1 MGEMQH
7 EGAVE
12 AEGQVIEAQGEQ
24 PGERVWAGN
33 FKSPEELERAYSE
46 LRSMESRRNEE
57 LAQLR
62 KIAEKVEQ
70 LEEQVTAPVRQRES
84 QAIEQSIIEALD
96 SDDPYERMRAQAWIT
111 QEVVKAQLAEFQ
123 TPKQSIDPSIAAD
136 IADRRMAAKYQDW
149 NAVKG
154 DVAAVIQE
162 RPHLFP
168 IGENA
173 SVDDIVNSLD
183 VVYEVARARHV
194 LRNGSQAANDAAAAA
209 RAAKEAAQTMQ
220 GTSSRPETQTPEQAA
235 WDRIKNAKVGLFS

>member
-12 AEGQVIEAQGEQ
+12 AEGQVIEAQVEQ
-24 PGERVWAGN
+24 TEERLYAGKY
-33 FKSPEELERAYSE
+33 KSVDELERAYAE
-46 LRSMESRRNEE
+46 IQTLERRRDQEV
-57 LAQLR
+57 AQLR
-62 KIAEKVEQ
+62 QIAEKVEY

-111 QEVVKAQLAEFQ
+111 QEVVKAQLAELQ
-123 TPKQSIDPSIAAD
+123 PARPSVDPSIAAD